1 MELRDYQERAKKDI
15 SKYLKSSDKS
25 PVVVV
30 QPCGAGK
37 SLLIAVS
44 AQLSKKP
51 VLVLQPSKELL
62 EQNHDKLVKLGGE
75 AYIYSASLGLKEKGH
90 ITYATPKTLKK
101 DVEDFLDVDVVI
113 IDECHYNC
121 TRGGDIHE
129 IIKKLKPK
137 KVIGL
142 TATPCI
148 LENNADF
155 STKLQI
161 LTHTSKSI
169 FKKIIHI
176 TQVSELVEN
185 GYWSDLVYHKERF
198 DGSDLRK
205 NSTGND
211 FTKDSIIKSYET
223 NDTNTKI
230 ADTFFR
236 MKKKGIKHTLIFV
249 PSIEIGEDL
258 RDNYLDGEVAMVH
271 GKTPAKERERI
282 LTSFKEGRTKG
293 VISVD
298 VLTTGFDF
306 PELDGI
312 ICARATNSFAIYYQ
326 MLGRGVRIH
335 KNKKFCTIVD
345 LCGIVDK
352 FGKVED
358 IIIEDFG
365 VHGHAISV
373 SGDYIVTGYDL
384 SGNILTKNEYM
395 KMITKKPSSSVT
407 PTGKLK
413 TFWFGK
419 HRGVNLSQVPKSY
432 ISWMLQNTE
441 FNWYFHPNIEKQ
453 EVDKFKQYLLNII
466 KNEQHREIH

>member
-1 MELRDYQERAKKDI
+1 MKLRDYQERAKKDI
-15 SKYLKSSDKS
+15 SDYLKSDDKS

-51 VLVLQPSKELL
+51 VIVLQPSKELL

-75 AYIYSASLGLKEKGH
+75 AYVYSASLGKREKGH
-90 ITYATPKTLKK
+90 ITYATPKTLIK

-142 TATPCI
+142 TATPCM
-148 LENNADF
+148 LENNSDF

-176 TQVSELVEN
+176 TQVKELVDN

-198 DGSDLRK
+198 DGSALIK

-211 FTKDSIIKSYET
+211 FTKDSIIRSYES
-223 NDTNTKI
+223 NDTNEKI
-230 ADTFFR
+230 AETFR
-236 MKKKGIKHTLIFV
+236 KMKRKGIKHILIFV
-249 PSIEIGEDL
+249 PSIEIGESL
-258 RDNYLDGEVAMVH
+258 MNKYLKDEVAMVH
-271 GKTPAKERERI
+271 GKTPKKERERI

-335 KNKKFCTIVD
+335 PNKEFCTIID

-358 IIIEDFG
+358 ITIEDLG
-365 VHGHAISV
+365 TYGHAISI
-373 SGDYIVTGYDL
+373 SGDYIVTGYNL
-384 SGNILTKNEYM
+384 SGNILTKKEYM
-395 KMITKKPSSSVT
+395 KMIMKKPSSFIV

-419 HRGVNLSQVPKSY
+419 HRGVILSKVPKSY
-432 ISWMLQNTE
+432 IAWMLNNKE

-453 EVDKFKQYLLNII
+453 DVDNFKQDILNII